1 MGNVA
6 QFSKANWGVDEIA
19 QYDLAGFHV
28 TGKKVFDALSE
39 KRLAKARITFTRARI
54 VSLKS
59 RVKAI
64 LVPLLPLSL
73 FVLLPSGQCSIDIFL
88 LAFFRSAANKDH
100 KPVTI
105 FSEVNPVAGTKINPV
120 LINTRSEEH

>member
-6 QFSKANWGVDEIA
+6 QFSKTNCGIDEIA

-28 TGKKVFDALSE
+28 TREKVFDSLLE
-39 KRLAKARITFTRARI
+39 KCLAETRITFYARRI

-64 LVPLLPLSL
+64 EVTFLPLFVVCSL
-73 FVLLPSGQCSIDIFL
+73 ATG
-88 LAFFRSAANKDH
+88 
-100 KPVTI
+100 PVQ
-105 FSEVNPVAGTKINPV
+105 S
-120 LINTRSEEH
+120 